1 MASKKKDRRFSS
13 AKRVKLK
20 KASAGAKRTELKKA
34 IADTAPKLRKV
45 ELETSED
52 VGIPKCPEGPGFM
65 ALTAAAHW
73 IASQGGTLAVGKG
86 EQFWKQAFGDLL
98 AHIASQHIEVIGRR
112 GTGNESVPAVL
123 FAGIRVL
130 YPYSDP
136 DRSILNTMFG
146 KEPVLNCS
154 PFTEDEE
161 QWQEINDKLYASGRD
176 DVPQWTHLQV
186 KKSDVIRFW
195 PAKTTTQE
203 PGVVEAA
210 TSTPVTAREP
220 EQAARENE
228 PADLS
233 LAATM
238 TRLKRN
244 REKLDDVKKQLR
256 AMIDAG
262 KMTVDELGR
271 NKDSYG
277 AQFGVSPST
286 YYNAAREV
294 RKELGQKKN

>member
-1 MASKKKDRRFSS
+1 MASKKKDRRFSKRAGQS

-20 KASAGAKRTELKKA
+20 KASARTKRTELKKA
-34 IADTAPKLRKV
+34 TAETAPKLRKV

-52 VGIPKCPEGPGFM
+52 VGIPKCPKGPGFM

-73 IASQGGTLAVGKG
+73 IASHGGTLSAGKG
-86 EQFWKQAFGDLL
+86 AQFWKPALDDLL
-98 AHIASQHIEVIGRR
+98 THIASQHIEVIGRR
-112 GTGNESVPAVL
+112 GTGNESVPAIL

-136 DRSILNTMFG
+136 DSDPPLLDTMFG
-146 KEPVLNCS
+146 EEPVLNCS

-203 PGVVEAA
+203 PGVVEAT
-210 TSTPVTAREP
+210 TSTPVTASAQQAKQKLKP
-220 EQAARENE
+220 EARERE
-228 PADLS
+228 RVK
-233 LAATM
+233 AAMRKGVEDGKWTY
-238 TRLKRN
+238 K
-244 REKLDDVKKQLR
+244 ELR
-256 AMIDAG
+256 
-262 KMTVDELGR
+262 R
-271 NKDSYG
+271 NKL
-277 AQFGVSPST
+277 AWAKQFKTGQT
-286 YYNAAREV
+286 TAYDAALELEREELAK
-294 RKELGQKKN
+294 RK